1 MSADPRK
8 GCIYMKYPRFWRE
21 AKGAP
26 APRPSGQQV
35 DPEQRTY
42 CYSPK
47 GDADSFVKFF
57 AGEKVK
63 KDDRD

>member
-21 AKGAP
+21 AKGTAP
-26 APRPSGQQV
+26 AKKPAAQPA
-35 DPEQRTY
+35 PEDKTY

-47 GDADSFVKFF
+47 GDADTFVKFF
-57 AGEKVK
+57 AGGKVK
-63 KDDRD
+63 KDD